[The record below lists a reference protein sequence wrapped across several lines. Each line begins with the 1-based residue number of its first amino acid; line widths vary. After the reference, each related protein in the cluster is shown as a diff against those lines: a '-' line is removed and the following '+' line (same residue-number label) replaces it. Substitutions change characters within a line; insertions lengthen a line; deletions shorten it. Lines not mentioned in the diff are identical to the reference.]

1 MEGQIVPILTDLL
14 ARLAFLAATPAVI
27 GVFVTATLLV
37 VSQDWRLNVISLAVQ
52 YLFLTL
58 LMTQLVRLELAAVKG
73 LIGWLVC
80 LVVYLTEQQ
89 AQLLTR
95 DSDGGSS
102 LSVRSWFRARL
113 EGWRG
118 RGVSARA
125 AFGFLAAVLVALT
138 AYAVA
143 LAVPLPQLPPSLTG
157 VCYLLTGLGVLLLGL
172 SEDPVR
178 AGLGLLTFL
187 SGFDLFYVALE
198 PSLVV
203 TGLLGS
209 ISFVIALGMA
219 YLRTAH
225 VAGGGVGGAK

>member
-1 MEGQIVPILTDLL
+1 MEGRIVPLLTGLL

-37 VSQDWRLNVISLAVQ
+37 VSQDWRLNVIALAGQ
-52 YLFLTL
+52 YFFVTL
-58 LMTQLVRLELAAVKG
+58 LMTQLVRLEMAAVKG

-95 DSDGGSS
+95 KSDGGSS
-102 LSVRSWFRARL
+102 LATRGWFAARL
-113 EGWRG
+113 EGWKSH
-118 RGVSARA
+118 GVSARA
-125 AFGFLAAVLVALT
+125 AFGFLAAVLVALA
-138 AYAVA
+138 AYAVSVA
-143 LAVPLPQLPPSLTG
+143 IPLPQLPPGLTG

-172 SEDPVR
+172 SKDPIRV
-178 AGLGLLTFL
+178 GLGLLTFL

-225 VAGGGVGGAK
+225 VAGGDVGEAT

>member
-1 MEGQIVPILTDLL
+1 VPLLTGLL
-14 ARLAFLAATPAVI
+14 AQLAFLAATPAVI

-37 VSQDWRLNVISLAVQ
+37 VSQDWRLNVISLAGQ
-52 YLFLTL
+52 YFFVML
-58 LMTQLVRLELAAVKG
+58 LMTQLVRLEMAAVKG

-95 DSDGGSS
+95 KSDGGSS
-102 LSVRSWFRARL
+102 LSIRGWFAARL
-113 EGWRG
+113 EGWKSH
-118 RGVSARA
+118 GVSARA
-125 AFGFLAAVLVALT
+125 AFGFLAALLVALA
-138 AYAVA
+138 AYAVSVA
-143 LAVPLPQLPPSLTG
+143 IPLPQLPPGLTG
-157 VCYLLTGLGVLLLGL
+157 VCYLLAGLGVLLLGL
-172 SEDPVR
+172 SRDPIRV
-178 AGLGLLTFL
+178 GLGLLTFL

-225 VAGGGVGGAK
+225 VAGGGVGGAT